1 MTSKK
6 AKKVSENDNMNESDD
21 SSSDQS
27 DSGSELAENHEVNVK
42 LQKIIIMSNRLN
54 NEFHYFRKL

>member
-6 AKKVSENDNMNESDD
+6 IKKTSENDNMQESDD

-42 LQKIIIMSNRLN
+42 LQKKNI
-54 NEFHYFRKL
+54 

>member
-42 LQKIIIMSNRLN
+42 LQKIIMSNRLN

>member
-42 LQKIIIMSNRLN
+42 IQKIMKRNRLN
-54 NEFHYFRKL
+54 NVFHYFRKL